1 MEGIYAFLNSNRGIT
16 SYRGNSFSSRYV
28 RPYVNKP
35 NKQSE
40 PSAILVLGYEG
51 VGVLKFDSM
60 TLQYYPSSY
69 INLYGDICKVINSK
83 ITIDFN
89 DRNRQVTFITPEGIE
104 LAFEE
109 VNDYIKQ

>member
-1 MEGIYAFLNSNRGIT
+1 M
-16 SYRGNSFSSRYV
+16 
-28 RPYVNKP
+28 
-35 NKQSE
+35 
-40 PSAILVLGYEG
+40 VLGYEG

-69 INLYGDICKVINSK
+69 INLYGDICKAINSK

-109 VNDYIKQ
+109 VNV

>member
-1 MEGIYAFLNSNRGIT
+1 MKIRWLNSNRGIT
-16 SYRGNSFSSRYV
+16 SYCGNSFSSRYV

-35 NKQSE
+35 NKYSE

-51 VGVLKFDSM
+51 VGVLRFESM
-60 TLQYYPSSY
+60 TPQYYPSSY

-109 VNDYIKQ
+109 VNV